1 MKKETLIKR
10 FIRKRRVRSKI
21 SGTAE
26 KPRISVFRSSKYVE
40 VQLINDSIGKTIVRV
55 STKDIKGTQGKTE
68 LAQKAGE
75 LLAQK
80 AKEAGINNAVFDRRH
95 YKYHGR
101 VKAVAEGARA
111 GGLKL

>member
-1 MKKETLIKR
+1 MKGKTLIKR
-10 FIRKRRVRSKI
+10 FIRKRRVRAKI
-21 SGTAE
+21 SGTSE
-26 KPRISVFRSSKYVE
+26 KPRISVFRSSRYVE
-40 VQLINDSIGKTIVRV
+40 VQLIDDSIGKTIVRV
-55 STKDIKGTQGKTE
+55 STKGMKGSRGKVE

-80 AKEAGINNAVFDRRH
+80 AKEAGIEKAVFDRRH